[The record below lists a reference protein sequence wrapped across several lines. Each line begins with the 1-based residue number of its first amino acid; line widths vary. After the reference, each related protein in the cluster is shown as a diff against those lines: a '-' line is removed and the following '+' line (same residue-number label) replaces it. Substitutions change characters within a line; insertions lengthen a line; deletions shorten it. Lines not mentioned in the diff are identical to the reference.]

1 MKKAFRII
9 LWIVLLFVVV
19 CALALSALYISADPN
34 KLKPVITS
42 EVLKRTGY
50 RLDIDGDLSWSIY
63 PQVGVKA
70 AHLTLTAPNEKHAF
84 LDLQRVNIAVE
95 LSQLLRGVNKLRG
108 EVHIA
113 SAKFMNVQATS
124 ALVGLH
130 WQDKTLTC
138 VEKGLKRVKYEQR
151 RMNHNKYDE
160 WIYSAPTRDELVR
173 WVNSLQLL
181 YIQ

>member
-9 LWIVLLFVVV
+9 LWIVLLLVVV
-19 CALALSALYISADPN
+19 SALALAALYMFADPN

-50 RLDIDGDLSWSIY
+50 RLDIDGSLSWSLY

-84 LDLQRVNIAVE
+84 LDLQRVHIAVE
-95 LSQLLRGVNKLRG
+95 LAQLLRGVNKLRG

-113 SAKFMNVQATS
+113 SAKFMNVHVTS

-130 WQDKTLTC
+130 WQDKTLT
-138 VEKGLKRVKYEQR
+138 
-151 RMNHNKYDE
+151 
-160 WIYSAPTRDELVR
+160 VR
-173 WVNSLQLL
+173 PIQASMYGGSLSGMVRAKNFSDVPA
-181 YIQ
+181 